1 MVCGELDRN
10 DASILPPF
18 PQKYTSTPS
27 RHFLQGDRFKE
38 VGEMDREV
46 DSTKG
51 PASRPVFVMLSM
63 SREWNKRGGN

>member
-27 RHFLQGDRFKE
+27 RHFLQVDWFKE
-38 VGEMDREV
+38 VGEMGTEV
-46 DSTKG
+46 DST
-51 PASRPVFVMLSM
+51 
-63 SREWNKRGGN
+63 NKWPSL